1 MVHHVKS
8 MGASTA
14 GALGPQSILCSQDLV
29 LMWVFWA
36 YFPSTVYLTC
46 DTGLLAFQKQLLLEY
61 GGGPEK
67 DRNVCVFGG
76 GGSYALSPRIRL
88 ASWMSL
94 GMMVTHWA
102 WMAHKLV
109 SSNNPTR

>member
-1 MVHHVKS
+1 M
-8 MGASTA
+8 
-14 GALGPQSILCSQDLV
+14 
-29 LMWVFWA
+29 
-36 YFPSTVYLTC
+36 
-46 DTGLLAFQKQLLLEY
+46 EY

-94 GMMVTHWA
+94 GMMVTHRA
-102 WMAHKLV
+102 WMAHRLV
-109 SSNNPTR
+109 SSNRPTR

>member
-1 MVHHVKS
+1 M
-8 MGASTA
+8 A
-14 GALGPQSILCSQDLV
+14 GVLGPRCILCSQVLV
-29 LMWVFWA
+29 LMWVFWT

-46 DTGLLAFQKQLLLEY
+46 DTGLLAFQRQLLLEY

-76 GGSYALSPRIRL
+76 GSYALSPWIRL

-94 GMMVTHWA
+94 GMIITRRV

-109 SSNNPTR
+109 SSNSPTR

>member
-1 MVHHVKS
+1 M
-8 MGASTA
+8 T
-14 GALGPQSILCSQDLV
+14 GALGPRSILCSQDLV

-46 DTGLLAFQKQLLLEY
+46 DTGLLAFQRQLLLEY

-76 GGSYALSPRIRL
+76 GGSYALSPRIHL

-94 GMMVTHWA
+94 GMMVTHRA

>member
-1 MVHHVKS
+1 M
-8 MGASTA
+8 A
-14 GALGPQSILCSQDLV
+14 GVLGPRSILYRQDLV
-29 LMWVFWA
+29 LKRVFWA

-46 DTGLLAFQKQLLLEY
+46 NTGLLAFQRQLLLEY

-76 GGSYALSPRIRL
+76 GVFYTLSPRIHL

-94 GMMVTHWA
+94 GMMVTRRA
-102 WMAHKLV
+102 WMAQKLV
-109 SSNNPTR
+109 SSNRPTR

>member
-1 MVHHVKS
+1 M
-8 MGASTA
+8 A
-14 GALGPQSILCSQDLV
+14 GVLGPRSILCSQDLV
-29 LMWVFWA
+29 LVRVFWA

-46 DTGLLAFQKQLLLEY
+46 NTGLLAFQRQLLLEY

-76 GGSYALSPRIRL
+76 GVFYALSPWIRL

-94 GMMVTHWA
+94 GMMVTHQA
-102 WMAHKLV
+102 WMVHKLV
-109 SSNNPTR
+109 SLNRPTR